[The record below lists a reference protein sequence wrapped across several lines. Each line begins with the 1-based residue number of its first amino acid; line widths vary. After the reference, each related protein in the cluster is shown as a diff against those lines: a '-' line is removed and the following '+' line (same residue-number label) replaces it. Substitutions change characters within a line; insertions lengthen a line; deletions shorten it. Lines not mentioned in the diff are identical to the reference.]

1 MDSYL
6 SLAENVLRAAR
17 RPLGA
22 REILESAYALGI
34 VPPQLF
40 GKTQQKTLGARL
52 SEDVLVRRDRSAFF
66 RTEPGK
72 FFLTEF
78 LDDPTVPE
86 SYRTPIVARRRE
98 RELQRGRFIAVNQ
111 NDLMGGEAE
120 ARREGALS
128 VLGRQEFRYLDSLSE
143 KADGELILWS
153 FVMVTRG
160 DDVLTYRHG
169 RYREGRDA
177 FLQRRSIGFF
187 TPVVD
192 IDRDLFDR
200 GDHGVVASGVR
211 AVVLDLD
218 LPRTV
223 SHDAEY
229 QQLARLTDFLVHHDE
244 ASSDSLLAIVRFDC
258 PQWFEPLTRRLAIN
272 DMAWLSLRS
281 PVNHLEDFDPWSQRV
296 LCGDAVAAPAA
307 SPGGS

>member
-6 SLAENVLRAAR
+6 SIAENVLRAAR

-22 REILESAYALGI
+22 REILETAYALGI
-34 VPPQLF
+34 VPSQLF

-52 SEDVLVRRDRSAFF
+52 SEDILLRRDRSAFF

-78 LDDPTVPE
+78 LKDPSLPE
-86 SYRTPIVARRRE
+86 KHRTPIVARRRE
-98 RELQRGRFIAVNQ
+98 RELQRGRFLAVRKGSLQ
-111 NDLMGGEAE
+111 AE
-120 ARREGALS
+120 DNGAEEGA
-128 VLGRQEFRYLDSLSE
+128 VLAALGSQEFRYLDSINERGPDDLVV
-143 KADGELILWS
+143 WS
-153 FVMVTRG
+153 FVMVMR
-160 DDVLTYRHG
+160 DDNVLTYRHG

-200 GDHGVVASGVR
+200 GDHGIVSSGVR

-218 LPRTV
+218 MPRTV
-223 SHDAEY
+223 SHDVEY
-229 QQLARLTDFLVHHDE
+229 QELAHLRSFFIHQE
-244 ASSDSLLAIVRFDC
+244 SSAHSDLLAVVNFEC
-258 PQWFEPLTRRLAIN
+258 PSWFEPLTRRLAIN
-272 DMAWLSLRS
+272 DMAWMSLST
-281 PVNHLEDFDPWSQRV
+281 PVNHLEDFDPWSQQV
-296 LCGDAVAAPAA
+296 LCGDTPAA
-307 SPGGS
+307 RLFA

>member
-6 SLAENVLRAAR
+6 ALAECVLRAAR
-17 RPLGA
+17 RPLAA
-22 REILESAYALGI
+22 REILESAYAFGI

-52 SEDVLVRRDRSAFF
+52 SEDILLRRDRSAFF

-72 FFLTEF
+72 FFLSEF
-78 LDDPTVPE
+78 LNDVTVPE

-98 RELQRGRFIAVNQ
+98 RELQRGRFIAVREQ
-111 NDLMGGEAE
+111 TLRTGARE
-120 ARREGALS
+120 ARRGDTLN
-128 VLGRQEFRYLDSLSE
+128 VLQRQDFRYLDSLSE
-143 KADGELILWS
+143 KAEGELILWS

-177 FLQRRSIGFF
+177 FLRRRSIGFF

-192 IDRDLFDR
+192 IDRDLFDQ
-200 GDHGVVASGVR
+200 GDHGVVAAGVR
-211 AVVLDLD
+211 AAVLDLD
-218 LPRTV
+218 MPRTV

-229 QQLARLTDFLVHHDE
+229 QELAQLTDFLVHHDKS
-244 ASSDSLLAIVRFDC
+244 SSDSLLAVVRFDC

-296 LCGDAVAAPAA
+296 LCSDVTTSYPAT
-307 SPGGS
+307 